1 MCSILFFVKQKSL
14 KTEKPDYINVKLPIN
29 KYSNFSD
36 GVIMSSKQ
44 KLLIDEQLKYF
55 YKHLNYFDASSKE
68 YKVIINGIN
77 EIKEL
82 LRK

>member
-1 MCSILFFVKQKSL
+1 M
-14 KTEKPDYINVKLPIN
+14 KTEKPDYINAELPIY
-29 KYSNFSD
+29 KYSTLSY
-36 GVIMSSKQ
+36 GVSMSSRQ